1 MKIKLQFN
9 KQFEKDLKKLS
20 VKQRSKMGDR
30 LRLFEI
36 DQYNRLLR
44 NHALNGKYLGYR
56 SINISGDIRILY
68 KLIDEDTALF
78 VQIGTHSELYG

>member
-9 KQFEKDLKKLS
+9 KQFEKDVKKLS
-20 VKQRSKMGDR
+20 VKQRVKIGDR

-56 SINISGDIRILY
+56 SMNISGDVRMIY

-78 VQIGTHSELYG
+78 VKIGSHSELYG